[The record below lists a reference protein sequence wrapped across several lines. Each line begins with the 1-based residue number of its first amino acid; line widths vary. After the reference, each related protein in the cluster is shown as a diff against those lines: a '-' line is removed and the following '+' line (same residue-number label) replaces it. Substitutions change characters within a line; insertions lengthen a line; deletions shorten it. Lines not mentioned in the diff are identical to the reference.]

1 MEFLAL
7 IFLIIVFGV
16 FIGMYIRLGRIED
29 ILKKIEDIIKKGR

>member
-7 IFLIIVFGV
+7 ILSIIIFGV

-29 ILKKIEDIIKKGR
+29 LLKRIEKLLSK